1 MKSPL
6 WEPIFQE
13 AKIGSSLWAQMS
25 TGMHHSTC
33 LKHSTSLIFP
43 VINCINLHGFADVH
57 GVSIVWNPFL
67 SNLHSP
73 MACMAADLHPPLH
86 KPWRLW
92 LRPPWPGWDA
102 VKPSISGGLFDL
114 YHWKGKV
121 STQLKRKKRS
131 EKNQVGCVVDVLLPK
146 TEKRV
151 GCFATIN
158 SHHQWPSGHSR
169 AYLPSRGRCWRHLLP
184 WPRPGSHRIW
194 WGFMEVTMRLTWVE
208 SFLRLGLG
216 V

>member
-1 MKSPL
+1 MGL
-6 WEPIFQE
+6 VGDEI
-13 AKIGSSLWAQMS
+13 
-25 TGMHHSTC
+25 
-33 LKHSTSLIFP
+33 TSLGTNLSGSEDRIFTLGSNVHRFASFDMP
-43 VINCINLHGFADVH
+43 ETQYVGDFPGLNCINLHGFADVH

-158 SHHQWPSGHSR
+158 SHHQ
-169 AYLPSRGRCWRHLLP
+169 
-184 WPRPGSHRIW
+184 
-194 WGFMEVTMRLTWVE
+194 
-208 SFLRLGLG
+208 
-216 V
+216 